1 MSAATGHDEVIL
13 FDLFG
18 TLVEYEP
25 NRQRIVY
32 PETLQL
38 VQQMGGPQDHE
49 TFLITWDAASAAL
62 ERASASTLAEFTMLD
77 AAQAFAV
84 SVGLEPSP
92 DQVAELAARF
102 LAEWKRHVRAVDGIC
117 DLIAALAGSYRL
129 GVVSNTHDP
138 DMVPSMLR
146 SMGVAEYFEV
156 VLLSVSH
163 GYRKPHPSIYQVAME
178 RMGCGASAIAFV
190 GDSYE
195 ADYLGPRRAGMRAYL
210 IDPKACHRIPEAN
223 RLESVLALP
232 ERLAPFSRA

>member
-13 FDLFG
+13 FDFFG

-25 NRQRIVY
+25 DRQQIVY
-32 PETLQL
+32 PETLRL
-38 VQQMGGPQDHE
+38 VQQMGGPVDHE
-49 TFLITWDAASAAL
+49 LFLCQWDASSAAL

-92 DQVAELAARF
+92 AQLAELAATF
-102 LAEWKRHVRAVDGIC
+102 LAEWKRHVRAVGGVS
-117 DLIAALAGSYRL
+117 DLVAALAGSYRL
-129 GVVSNTHDP
+129 GIVSNTHDP

-146 SMGVAEYFEV
+146 SMGVAEYFEAV
-156 VLLSVSH
+156 VLSVSH

-178 RMGCGASAIAFV
+178 RMGCPASAIAFV

-195 ADYLGPRRAGMRAYL
+195 ADYLGPRRAGMTAYL
-210 IDPKACHRIPEAN
+210 IDPTTRHRIPEAN
-223 RLESVLALP
+223 RLDSVLALP
-232 ERLAPFSRA
+232 ERLAPF